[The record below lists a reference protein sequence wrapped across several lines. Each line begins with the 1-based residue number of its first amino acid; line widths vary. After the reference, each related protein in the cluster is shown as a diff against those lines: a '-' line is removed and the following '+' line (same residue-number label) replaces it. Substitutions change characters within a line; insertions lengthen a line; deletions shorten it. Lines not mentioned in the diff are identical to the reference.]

1 MREAIIKLSDEE
13 LEAIGYGGLVS
24 LCREAGLQEVELLE
38 DDGVRSVPQVEVETQ
53 LDETQ
58 LDDLDCVEHWELV
71 GEGENSYFYV
81 IEVKA
86 LEMPDGAEVDR
97 DDLVG
102 MRDPTVIDRG
112 LLLSLVG
119 SQEATRNVLRNQK
132 QAGVVPEL
140 HRLGDYDGGEQT
152 LETLTD
158 RQLEVLQTAY
168 EMGFY
173 DVPREVT
180 VADVAE
186 EIGLDGGTVS
196 EHLQRAERNILSQ
209 QLTVKE

>member
-24 LCREAGLQEVELLE
+24 LCREAGLKEVELLE
-38 DDGVRSVPQVEVETQ
+38 DDGVRSVPQIEVETR

-58 LDDLDCVEHWELV
+58 LNELDCVDHWELV
-71 GEGENSYFYV
+71 DERENSYLYV

-86 LEMPDGAEVDR
+86 LEMPEGAEVDH

-102 MRDPTVIDRG
+102 MCDPEVVDRG

-119 SQEATRNVLRNQK
+119 SQEAIRTVLRNQQ
-132 QAGVVPEL
+132 QAGVIPEL
-140 HRLGDYDGGEQT
+140 HRLSDYDGGKRT

-168 EMGFY
+168 EIGFY
-173 DVPREVT
+173 DVPREAT
-180 VADVAE
+180 VADVAD

-209 QLTVKE
+209 QLTAKE